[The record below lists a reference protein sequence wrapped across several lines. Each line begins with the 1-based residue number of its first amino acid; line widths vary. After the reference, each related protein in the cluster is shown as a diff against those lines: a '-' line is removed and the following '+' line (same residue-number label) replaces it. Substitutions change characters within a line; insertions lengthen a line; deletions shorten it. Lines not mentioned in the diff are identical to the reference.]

1 MEENS
6 NIQEEVKTEL
16 KQENNQDDEI
26 EILEVE
32 EVKEKKDFSN
42 VLSGIFKN
50 KKIITAAGIVA
61 VVIAAAVTCVV
72 ISVNKRGTKQT
83 LAVEETTTQ
92 AETVTQEQ
100 TTEEPKKLE
109 NLMLEANADE
119 SSITAHFVNESGE
132 AVTGHNFAVRL
143 LSGSIEENQ
152 EKVDKL
158 KNDKKSG
165 TDNLKESTA
174 VQTQEN
180 GSQSE
185 DVVAQTGATE
195 YEDDN
200 QDGEVVITDLNE
212 GTYTLVAKAY
222 EGFALPDAAEVSL
235 VKYTVIENI
244 LESVVYEDEST
255 IKEDP
260 ENGRDDE
267 PEDEPVTPNGSI
279 VITPPSYLDDNN
291 GVVSHIKTQNDSY
304 VYETKNVSTAIFSD
318 SDIASYEKAACF
330 IENNDE
336 IKEFEGLVKERT
348 TVSVT
353 DGDKSVISTFLVK
366 SDKKQESQT
375 TAEKET
381 QTASDGK
388 LYDVYTLSPVLVK
401 EYGDGWHNIGGNRY
415 YYRGSQRV
423 TGWQNIDGLQYYFDG
438 NGKLSSCTM
447 IDVSTY
453 NGDIDW
459 NAVKAAGV
467 DYAIIRV
474 GYRGYGTARLVQD
487 RRFEQNMRGAI
498 NAGIRVGAYIV
509 TQAVNTEEAV
519 EEASFIVEKCRG
531 YNVTLPLAIDVEWA
545 GNSYEEGRAN
555 SISASTRTDVINAF
569 ARTVMNSG
577 YAAMAYANK
586 DWFENKIYS
595 GNLFSSCKIWLA
607 QYRNTEYTYG
617 GRVNMWQ
624 YTSRAVING
633 ANTGMGYCDLNYYL
647 VDKNY
652 KE

>member
-6 NIQEEVKTEL
+6 NIQEEVKTEI

-50 KKIITAAGIVA
+50 KKMLTAAGIVA

-222 EGFALPDAAEVSL
+222 AGFALPDAAEVSL

-304 VYETKNVSTAIFSD
+304 VYETKNVSTALFSD
-318 SDIASYEKAACF
+318 SDIAAYEKAACF

-531 YNVTLPLAIDVEWA
+531 YNVTLPLAIVVEWA

-624 YTSRAVING
+624 YTSKGRVDGING
-633 ANTGMGYCDLNYYL
+633 D
-647 VDKNY
+647 VDISAWVY
-652 KE
+652 

>member
-6 NIQEEVKTEL
+6 NIQEEVKTEI
-16 KQENNQDDEI
+16 KQGNNQDDET

-165 TDNLKESTA
+165 IDNLKESTA

-180 GSQSE
+180 GSLSE

-279 VITPPSYLDDNN
+279 VITPPSYSDDNN

-304 VYETKNVSTAIFSD
+304 VYETKNVSTALFSD

-624 YTSRAVING
+624 YTSKGRVDGING
-633 ANTGMGYCDLNYYL
+633 D
-647 VDKNY
+647 VDISAWVY
-652 KE
+652 

>member
-6 NIQEEVKTEL
+6 NIQEEVKTEI

-222 EGFALPDAAEVSL
+222 AGFALPDAAEVSL

-304 VYETKNVSTAIFSD
+304 VYETKNVSTALFSD
-318 SDIASYEKAACF
+318 SDIAAYEKAACF

-415 YYRGSQRV
+415 YYGGSQRV

-447 IDVSTY
+447 IDVS
-453 NGDIDW
+453 
-459 NAVKAAGV
+459 
-467 DYAIIRV
+467 
-474 GYRGYGTARLVQD
+474 
-487 RRFEQNMRGAI
+487 
-498 NAGIRVGAYIV
+498 
-509 TQAVNTEEAV
+509 
-519 EEASFIVEKCRG
+519 
-531 YNVTLPLAIDVEWA
+531 DV
-545 GNSYEEGRAN
+545 
-555 SISASTRTDVINAF
+555 
-569 ARTVMNSG
+569 
-577 YAAMAYANK
+577 
-586 DWFENKIYS
+586 
-595 GNLFSSCKIWLA
+595 
-607 QYRNTEYTYG
+607 
-617 GRVNMWQ
+617 
-624 YTSRAVING
+624 
-633 ANTGMGYCDLNYYL
+633 
-647 VDKNY
+647 
-652 KE
+652 

>member
-6 NIQEEVKTEL
+6 NIQEEVKTEI
-16 KQENNQDDEI
+16 KQGNNQDDEI

-50 KKIITAAGIVA
+50 KKILTAAGIVA

-174 VQTQEN
+174 VQTQKN

-279 VITPPSYLDDNN
+279 VITPPSYSDDNN

-366 SDKKQESQT
+366 SDKKQESQM

-381 QTASDGK
+381 QTASDEK

-624 YTSRAVING
+624 YTSKGRVDGING
-633 ANTGMGYCDLNYYL
+633 D
-647 VDKNY
+647 VDISAWVY
-652 KE
+652 

>member
-6 NIQEEVKTEL
+6 NIQEEVKTEI
-16 KQENNQDDEI
+16 KQGNNQDDEI

-279 VITPPSYLDDNN
+279 VITPPSYSDDNN

-304 VYETKNVSTAIFSD
+304 VYETKNVITALFSD

-577 YAAMAYANK
+577 YTAMAYANK

-624 YTSRAVING
+624 YTSKGRVDGING
-633 ANTGMGYCDLNYYL
+633 D
-647 VDKNY
+647 VDISAWVY
-652 KE
+652 

>member
-6 NIQEEVKTEL
+6 NIQEEVKTEI
-16 KQENNQDDEI
+16 KQGNNQDDEI

-132 AVTGHNFAVRL
+132 AVTGHNFAVCL

-279 VITPPSYLDDNN
+279 VITPPSYSDDNN

-348 TVSVT
+348 TVSVI

-624 YTSRAVING
+624 YTSKGRVDGING
-633 ANTGMGYCDLNYYL
+633 D
-647 VDKNY
+647 VDISAWVY
-652 KE
+652 

>member
-6 NIQEEVKTEL
+6 NIQEEVKTEI

-50 KKIITAAGIVA
+50 KKTLTAAGIVA
-61 VVIAAAVTCVV
+61 VVIATAVTCVV

-109 NLMLEANADE
+109 NLMLEANAEE

-279 VITPPSYLDDNN
+279 VITPPSYSDDNN

-366 SDKKQESQT
+366 SDKKRESQT

-577 YAAMAYANK
+577 YTAMAYANK

-624 YTSRAVING
+624 YTSKGRVDGING
-633 ANTGMGYCDLNYYL
+633 D
-647 VDKNY
+647 VDISAWVY
-652 KE
+652 

>member
-1 MEENS
+1 MFCLGF
-6 NIQEEVKTEL
+6 L
-16 KQENNQDDEI
+16 KI
-26 EILEVE
+26 
-32 EVKEKKDFSN
+32 KKM
-42 VLSGIFKN
+42 L
-50 KKIITAAGIVA
+50 TAAGIVA

-132 AVTGHNFAVRL
+132 TVTGHNFAVRL

-279 VITPPSYLDDNN
+279 VITPPSYSDDNN

-304 VYETKNVSTAIFSD
+304 VYETKNVITALFSD

-375 TAEKET
+375 TAEKES

-577 YAAMAYANK
+577 YTAMAYANK

-624 YTSRAVING
+624 YTSKGRVDGING
-633 ANTGMGYCDLNYYL
+633 D
-647 VDKNY
+647 VDISAWVY
-652 KE
+652 

>member
-6 NIQEEVKTEL
+6 NIQEEVKTEI

-50 KKIITAAGIVA
+50 KKTLMAAGIVA

-109 NLMLEANADE
+109 NLMLEANAEE

-279 VITPPSYLDDNN
+279 VITPPSYSDDNN

-624 YTSRAVING
+624 YTSKGRVDGING
-633 ANTGMGYCDLNYYL
+633 D
-647 VDKNY
+647 VDISAWVY
-652 KE
+652 

>member
-6 NIQEEVKTEL
+6 NIQEEVKTEI

-32 EVKEKKDFSN
+32 EVKEKKKFSN

-50 KKIITAAGIVA
+50 KKMLTAAGIVA

-92 AETVTQEQ
+92 DETVTQEQ

-180 GSQSE
+180 GSLSE

-279 VITPPSYLDDNN
+279 VITPPLYSDDNN

-318 SDIASYEKAACF
+318 SDIATYEKAACF

-415 YYRGSQRV
+415 YYRGSQHV

-577 YAAMAYANK
+577 YAAMVYANK

-624 YTSRAVING
+624 YTSKGRVDGING
-633 ANTGMGYCDLNYYL
+633 D
-647 VDKNY
+647 VDISAWVY
-652 KE
+652 

>member
-6 NIQEEVKTEL
+6 NIQEEVKTEI

-42 VLSGIFKN
+42 VLYGIFKN

-165 TDNLKESTA
+165 IDDFKESTA

-180 GSQSE
+180 GSLSE

-279 VITPPSYLDDNN
+279 VITPPSYSDDNN

-304 VYETKNVSTAIFSD
+304 VYETKNVSTALFSD

-447 IDVSTY
+447 IDVSKH

-487 RRFEQNMRGAI
+487 ACFDQNMRGAI

-519 EEASFIVEKCRG
+519 EEASFIVEKCRE
-531 YNVTLPLAIDVEWA
+531 YNVTLPLAIDVEWTT
-545 GNSYEEGRAN
+545 NRDGRADY
-555 SISASTRTDVINAF
+555 ISVSTRTDVINAF

-586 DWFENKIYS
+586 DWFENKIYL

-624 YTSRAVING
+624 YTSKGRVDGING
-633 ANTGMGYCDLNYYL
+633 D
-647 VDKNY
+647 VDISAWVY
-652 KE
+652 

>member
-6 NIQEEVKTEL
+6 NIQEEVKTEI

-279 VITPPSYLDDNN
+279 VITPPSYSDDNN

-423 TGWQNIDGLQYYFDG
+423 TGWQNIDGLQYYFDR

-624 YTSRAVING
+624 YTSKGRVDGING
-633 ANTGMGYCDLNYYL
+633 D
-647 VDKNY
+647 VDISAWVY
-652 KE
+652 

>member
-6 NIQEEVKTEL
+6 NIQEEVKTEI
-16 KQENNQDDEI
+16 KQGNNQDDEI

-50 KKIITAAGIVA
+50 KKILTAAGIVA

-180 GSQSE
+180 GSMSE

-279 VITPPSYLDDNN
+279 VITPPSYSDDNN

-304 VYETKNVSTAIFSD
+304 VYETKNVSTALFSD

-366 SDKKQESQT
+366 SDKKHESQT

-381 QTASDGK
+381 QKASDGK

-624 YTSRAVING
+624 YTSKGRVDGING
-633 ANTGMGYCDLNYYL
+633 D
-647 VDKNY
+647 VDISAWVY
-652 KE
+652 

>member
-6 NIQEEVKTEL
+6 NIQEEVKTEI
-16 KQENNQDDEI
+16 KQGNNQDDEI

-174 VQTQEN
+174 VQTQKN

-260 ENGRDDE
+260 ENGRYDE

-279 VITPPSYLDDNN
+279 VITPPSYSDDNN

-366 SDKKQESQT
+366 SDKKQELQIT
-375 TAEKET
+375 TEKET

-624 YTSRAVING
+624 YTSKGRVDGING
-633 ANTGMGYCDLNYYL
+633 D
-647 VDKNY
+647 VDISAWVY
-652 KE
+652 

>member
-6 NIQEEVKTEL
+6 NIQEEVKTEI

-50 KKIITAAGIVA
+50 KKMLTAAGIAA

-109 NLMLEANADE
+109 NLMLETNADE

-279 VITPPSYLDDNN
+279 VITPPSYSDDNN

-336 IKEFEGLVKERT
+336 IKEYEGLVKERT

-366 SDKKQESQT
+366 SDKKQESQI

-624 YTSRAVING
+624 YTSKGRVDGING
-633 ANTGMGYCDLNYYL
+633 D
-647 VDKNY
+647 VDISAWVY
-652 KE
+652 

>member
-6 NIQEEVKTEL
+6 NIQEEVKTEI

-42 VLSGIFKN
+42 VLSGVFKN
-50 KKIITAAGIVA
+50 KKTLTVAGIVA

-92 AETVTQEQ
+92 AETVTHEQ

-279 VITPPSYLDDNN
+279 VITPPSYSDDNN

-577 YAAMAYANK
+577 YTAMAYANK

-624 YTSRAVING
+624 YTSKGRVDGING
-633 ANTGMGYCDLNYYL
+633 D
-647 VDKNY
+647 VDISAWVY
-652 KE
+652 

>member
-6 NIQEEVKTEL
+6 NIQEEVKTEI

-26 EILEVE
+26 EILEIE

-50 KKIITAAGIVA
+50 KKIITVAGIVA

-132 AVTGHNFAVRL
+132 TVTGHNFAVRL

-279 VITPPSYLDDNN
+279 VITPPSYSDDNN

-453 NGDIDW
+453 NRDIDW

-577 YAAMAYANK
+577 YTAMAYANK

-624 YTSRAVING
+624 YTSKGRVDGING
-633 ANTGMGYCDLNYYL
+633 D
-647 VDKNY
+647 VDISAWVY
-652 KE
+652 

>member
-6 NIQEEVKTEL
+6 NIQEEVKTEI

-50 KKIITAAGIVA
+50 KKTLMAAGIVA

-279 VITPPSYLDDNN
+279 VITPPSYSDDNN

-318 SDIASYEKAACF
+318 SDIASYEKAAYF

-577 YAAMAYANK
+577 YTAMAYANK

-624 YTSRAVING
+624 YTSKGRVDGING
-633 ANTGMGYCDLNYYL
+633 D
-647 VDKNY
+647 VDISAWVY
-652 KE
+652 

>member
-6 NIQEEVKTEL
+6 NIQEEVKTEI

-42 VLSGIFKN
+42 VLSGVFKN
-50 KKIITAAGIVA
+50 KKTLTAAGIVA

-109 NLMLEANADE
+109 NLMLEANAEE

-200 QDGEVVITDLNE
+200 QDGEVVITDLND

-279 VITPPSYLDDNN
+279 VITPPSYSDDNN

-415 YYRGSQRV
+415 YYRGSQRA

-577 YAAMAYANK
+577 YTAMAYANK

-624 YTSRAVING
+624 YTSKGRVDGING
-633 ANTGMGYCDLNYYL
+633 D
-647 VDKNY
+647 VDISAWVY
-652 KE
+652 

>member
-6 NIQEEVKTEL
+6 NIQEEVKTEI

-132 AVTGHNFAVRL
+132 TVTGHNFAVRL

-165 TDNLKESTA
+165 IDNLKESTA

-180 GSQSE
+180 GSLSE

-255 IKEDP
+255 IQEDP

-279 VITPPSYLDDNN
+279 VITPPSYSDDNN

-353 DGDKSVISTFLVK
+353 DGDKSVISIFLVK

-509 TQAVNTEEAV
+509 TQAVNTEEAI

-624 YTSRAVING
+624 YTSKGRVDGING
-633 ANTGMGYCDLNYYL
+633 D
-647 VDKNY
+647 VDISAWVY
-652 KE
+652 

>member
-1 MEENS
+1 MKENS
-6 NIQEEVKTEL
+6 NIQEEVKTEI

-42 VLSGIFKN
+42 VLSGVFKN
-50 KKIITAAGIVA
+50 KKTLTAAGIVA

-109 NLMLEANADE
+109 NLMLEANAEE

-180 GSQSE
+180 GSLSE

-279 VITPPSYLDDNN
+279 VITPPLYSDDNN

-304 VYETKNVSTAIFSD
+304 VYETKNVSTALFSD

-366 SDKKQESQT
+366 SDKKRESQT

-577 YAAMAYANK
+577 YTAMAYANK

>member
-6 NIQEEVKTEL
+6 NIQEEVKTEI

-50 KKIITAAGIVA
+50 KKTLTAAGIVA

-109 NLMLEANADE
+109 NLMLEANAEE

-279 VITPPSYLDDNN
+279 VITPPSYSDDNN

-577 YAAMAYANK
+577 YTAMAYANK

-624 YTSRAVING
+624 YTSKGRVDGINR
-633 ANTGMGYCDLNYYL
+633 D
-647 VDKNY
+647 VDISAWVY
-652 KE
+652 

>member
-6 NIQEEVKTEL
+6 NIQEEVKTEI
-16 KQENNQDDEI
+16 KQGNNQDDEI

-180 GSQSE
+180 GSLSE

-279 VITPPSYLDDNN
+279 VITPPSYSDDNN

-304 VYETKNVSTAIFSD
+304 VYETKNVITALFSD

-624 YTSRAVING
+624 YTSKGRVDGING
-633 ANTGMGYCDLNYYL
+633 D
-647 VDKNY
+647 VDISAWVY
-652 KE
+652 

>member
-6 NIQEEVKTEL
+6 NIQEEVKTEI
-16 KQENNQDDEI
+16 KQGNNQDDEI

-174 VQTQEN
+174 VQTQKN

-279 VITPPSYLDDNN
+279 VITPPSYSDDNN

-304 VYETKNVSTAIFSD
+304 VYETKNVSTALFSD

-375 TAEKET
+375 TAEKES

-577 YAAMAYANK
+577 YTAMAYANK

-624 YTSRAVING
+624 YTSKGRVDGING
-633 ANTGMGYCDLNYYL
+633 D
-647 VDKNY
+647 VDISAWVY
-652 KE
+652 

>member
-6 NIQEEVKTEL
+6 NIQEEVKTEI
-16 KQENNQDDEI
+16 KQGNNQDDEI

-165 TDNLKESTA
+165 IDNLKESTA

-180 GSQSE
+180 GSLSE

-200 QDGEVVITDLNE
+200 QDG
-212 GTYTLVAKAY
+212 
-222 EGFALPDAAEVSL
+222 
-235 VKYTVIENI
+235 
-244 LESVVYEDEST
+244 
-255 IKEDP
+255 
-260 ENGRDDE
+260 DDE

-279 VITPPSYLDDNN
+279 VITPPSYSDDNN

-304 VYETKNVSTAIFSD
+304 VYETKNVSTALFSD

-624 YTSRAVING
+624 YTSKGRVDGING
-633 ANTGMGYCDLNYYL
+633 D
-647 VDKNY
+647 VDISAWVY
-652 KE
+652 

>member
-6 NIQEEVKTEL
+6 NIQEEVKTEI

-165 TDNLKESTA
+165 TYNLKESTA

-304 VYETKNVSTAIFSD
+304 VYETKNVSTALFSD

-366 SDKKQESQT
+366 SDKKQESQM

-447 IDVSTY
+447 IDVSKH

-487 RRFEQNMRGAI
+487 ACFDQNMRGAI

-531 YNVTLPLAIDVEWA
+531 YNVTLPLAIDVEWTT
-545 GNSYEEGRAN
+545 NRDGRADY
-555 SISASTRTDVINAF
+555 ISVSTRTDVINAF

-577 YAAMAYANK
+577 YTAMAYANK

-624 YTSRAVING
+624 YTSKGRVDGING
-633 ANTGMGYCDLNYYL
+633 D
-647 VDKNY
+647 VDISAWVY
-652 KE
+652 

>member
-6 NIQEEVKTEL
+6 NIQEEVKTEI

-42 VLSGIFKN
+42 VLSGVFKN
-50 KKIITAAGIVA
+50 KKTLTAAGIVA

-109 NLMLEANADE
+109 NLMLEANAEE

-152 EKVDKL
+152 EKVDNL

-200 QDGEVVITDLNE
+200 QDGEVVITDLND

-279 VITPPSYLDDNN
+279 VITPPSYSDDNN

-388 LYDVYTLSPVLVK
+388 LYDVYTLPPVLVK

-415 YYRGSQRV
+415 YYRGSQRA

-577 YAAMAYANK
+577 YTAMAYANK

-624 YTSRAVING
+624 YTSKGRVDGING
-633 ANTGMGYCDLNYYL
+633 D
-647 VDKNY
+647 VDISAWVY
-652 KE
+652 

>member
-6 NIQEEVKTEL
+6 NIQEEVKTEI
-16 KQENNQDDEI
+16 KQGNNQDDEI

-255 IKEDP
+255 IQEDP

-279 VITPPSYLDDNN
+279 VITPPSYSDDNN

-447 IDVSTY
+447 IDVSKH

-624 YTSRAVING
+624 YTSKGRVDGING
-633 ANTGMGYCDLNYYL
+633 D
-647 VDKNY
+647 VDISAWVY
-652 KE
+652 

>member
-6 NIQEEVKTEL
+6 NIQEEVKTEI

-26 EILEVE
+26 EVLEVE
-32 EVKEKKDFSN
+32 EVKEKKNFSN

-50 KKIITAAGIVA
+50 KKILTAAGIVA

-83 LAVEETTTQ
+83 LAVEETTKQ

-158 KNDKKSG
+158 KNDKKSF

-174 VQTQEN
+174 AHAQEDT
-180 GSQSE
+180 SLSE

-279 VITPPSYLDDNN
+279 VITPPSYSDDNN

-624 YTSRAVING
+624 YTSKGRVDGING
-633 ANTGMGYCDLNYYL
+633 D
-647 VDKNY
+647 VDISAWVY
-652 KE
+652 

>member
-6 NIQEEVKTEL
+6 NIQEEVKTEI

-42 VLSGIFKN
+42 VLSGVFKN
-50 KKIITAAGIVA
+50 KKTLTAAGIVA

-109 NLMLEANADE
+109 NLMLEANAEE

-366 SDKKQESQT
+366 SDKKRESQT

-447 IDVSTY
+447 IDVSKY

-577 YAAMAYANK
+577 YTAMAYANK

-624 YTSRAVING
+624 YTSKGRVDGING
-633 ANTGMGYCDLNYYL
+633 D
-647 VDKNY
+647 VDISAWVY
-652 KE
+652 

>member
-6 NIQEEVKTEL
+6 NIQEEVKTEI
-16 KQENNQDDEI
+16 KQGNNQDDEI

-50 KKIITAAGIVA
+50 KTIITAAGIVA

-279 VITPPSYLDDNN
+279 VITPPSYSDDNN

-304 VYETKNVSTAIFSD
+304 VYETKNVITALFSD

-375 TAEKET
+375 TAEKES

-577 YAAMAYANK
+577 YTAMAYANK

-624 YTSRAVING
+624 YTSKGRVDGING
-633 ANTGMGYCDLNYYL
+633 D
-647 VDKNY
+647 VDISAWVY
-652 KE
+652 

>member
-6 NIQEEVKTEL
+6 NIQEEVKTEI
-16 KQENNQDDEI
+16 KQGNNQDDEI

-132 AVTGHNFAVRL
+132 AVTGHNFAVSL

-165 TDNLKESTA
+165 IDNLKESTA

-180 GSQSE
+180 GSLSE

-279 VITPPSYLDDNN
+279 VITPPSYSDDNN

-304 VYETKNVSTAIFSD
+304 VYETKNVSTALFSD

-624 YTSRAVING
+624 YTSKGRVDGING
-633 ANTGMGYCDLNYYL
+633 D
-647 VDKNY
+647 VDISAWVY
-652 KE
+652 